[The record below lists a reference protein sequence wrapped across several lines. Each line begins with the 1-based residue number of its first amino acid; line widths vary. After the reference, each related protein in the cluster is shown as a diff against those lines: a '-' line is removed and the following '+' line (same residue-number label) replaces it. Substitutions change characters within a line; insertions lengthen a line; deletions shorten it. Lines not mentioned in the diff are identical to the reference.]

1 MHSNCGANGQNMQGK
16 GSMGWKIVSFEI
28 TIIIIALGIPY
39 GRLGE
44 INRGS
49 S

>member
-28 TIIIIALGIPY
+28 TLIIGDTLWMAG
-39 GRLGE
+39 
-44 INRGS
+44 
-49 S
+49 